1 MHKLIRH
8 ASFLDKYIK
17 QLHSW
22 NLESYLPRTITH
34 SSMQLTA
41 DYDVESLTNGLS
53 IPIWDML
60 DRGGKLWRGSLCLMT
75 ASLFAPPPKA
85 LVPLAR
91 ALELI
96 HNGSLMCDDIEDNSE
111 KRRGK
116 PCSHLLFGVDRA
128 LNAGNFSFFLPLR
141 IISEA
146 DIPDSTKLMLYQDYT
161 EEMIIIH
168 MGQCTDMIWNNS
180 GYIPSEEQYIRMVMN
195 KTSVLARLAVKF
207 ALRFTKQ
214 RESEA
219 NALIKHAENIGV
231 CFQIVDDVINLV
243 SKEYAKERS
252 YLGEDITEGKKT
264 LIVIR
269 AIQQEPVL
277 GNRLKEILAMKT
289 KDEVLVNEALEII
302 HKTDAVRYSK
312 EYAARLM
319 ENSWRELG
327 KHITWENEAK
337 KDFYE
342 LMNLI
347 TNRMK

>member
-1 MHKLIRH
+1 MFKVIRH

-34 SSMQLTA
+34 SSMQLTT

-53 IPIWDML
+53 VPIWDML
-60 DRGGKLWRGSLCLMT
+60 DRGGKLLRSSLCLMT
-75 ASLFAPPPKA
+75 ASLFVPPPKA
-85 LVPLAR
+85 LVPLAS

-128 LNAGNFSFFLPLR
+128 LNAGTFAYFVPLR

-161 EEMIIIH
+161 EEMIGLH
-168 MGQCTDMIWNNS
+168 MGQATDIVWNNS

-195 KTSVLARLAVKF
+195 KTSVLMRLAVKF
-207 ALRFTKQ
+207 ALRVVKT
-214 RESEA
+214 REEEG
-219 NALIKHAENIGV
+219 NALIKHAENVGV
-231 CFQIVDDVINLV
+231 CFQINDDIINLV
-243 SKEYAKERS
+243 SKAYADKRS

-269 AIQQEPVL
+269 AIQQDHML
-277 GNRLKEILAMKT
+277 GNRLKEILKLKT
-289 KDEVLVNEALEII
+289 KDQALVNEALEII
-302 HKTDAVRYSK
+302 RKTDAVRYAK

-337 KDFYE
+337 KDLYDLSFS
-342 LMNLI
+342 LVI
-347 TNRMK
+347 